1 MATMAID
8 RAPRWCYSE
17 LAGKIDNFG
26 VIMTTFVLVHGA
38 YHGGWCW
45 KHTAPLLQ
53 SAGHDVFTPTL
64 TGLGERSHLASA
76 AVNLDT
82 HIRDIVNL
90 YDFEDLDDTVL
101 VGHSYGGV
109 VVSGVADQMPDRI
122 KALIYLDA
130 IVPRDG
136 ATVLDYQ
143 TSERRRQFEQLIE
156 EGKGAPLPAP
166 PSSFYGVT
174 DPAEQKWA
182 DDKCVPHPVG
192 CFLQQSRLTGA
203 GAAIARH
210 AYIRC
215 TDTELDY
222 MEQFVEAAQTAPGWD
237 LHYLETGH
245 DCMIT
250 EPEALA
256 ALLLTYV

>member
-1 MATMAID
+1 MANDDEA
-8 RAPRWCYSE
+8 E
-17 LAGKIDNFG
+17 
-26 VIMTTFVLVHGA
+26 IMTTFVLVHGA

-45 KHTAPLLQ
+45 KHTTPLLRA
-53 SAGHDVFTPTL
+53 AGHVVHTPTL

-76 AVNLDT
+76 AVDLDT

-90 YDFEDLDDTVL
+90 YAFEDLDDTVL

-109 VVSGVADQMPDRI
+109 VVGGVADQLPNRI

-143 TSERRRQFEQLIE
+143 TPERRRQFEQLIE
-156 EGKGAPLPAP
+156 DGKGAPLPAP
-166 PSSFYGVT
+166 PSSFYGVV
-174 DPAEQKWA
+174 DPAAQQWA
-182 DDKCVPHPVG
+182 DEKCVPHPVG

-203 GAAIARH
+203 GSAVPRH

-222 MEQFVEAAQTAPGWD
+222 MEQFVEAARATPGWD
-237 LHYLETGH
+237 LHFLDTGH

-250 EPEALA
+250 EPEALTTM
-256 ALLLTYV
+256 LLDYA